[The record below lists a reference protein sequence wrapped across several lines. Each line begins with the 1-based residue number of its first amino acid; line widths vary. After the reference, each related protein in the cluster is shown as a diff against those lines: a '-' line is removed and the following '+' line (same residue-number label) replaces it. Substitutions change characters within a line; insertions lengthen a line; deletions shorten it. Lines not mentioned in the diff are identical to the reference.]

1 MPEQKQEK
9 MKKTVQVLLA
19 AYNGEAFLK
28 EQLDSI
34 LTQRN
39 IQVSLLVRDDGSIDR
54 TCEILA
60 AYTKR
65 YQNIS
70 VYAGEHKGAAGSFYD
85 LLKNADE
92 RADYY
97 AFADQDDV
105 WMEDKLARAV
115 KLLEP
120 EKEKCLQVGKESPP
134 LLYAGNVVCVSKNL
148 RQQKVSACQKIKKA
162 SFGNALVEN
171 ICMGCTQVFDRSL
184 WKLVKEHLPDAD
196 VMHDWWMYLT
206 ASYFG
211 RVVYDMQPH
220 MLYRQHGKNQV
231 GMQYRL
237 VARWINRLRH
247 FRQMRHKLSG
257 QALAFQRAYK
267 ALLEMDR
274 QKQCTSESGGYQAK
288 AASLELLCSYR
299 TNRKKKIR
307 LVCGRTAYRQYAFDD
322 FACRLLFL
330 IGYL

>member
-1 MPEQKQEK
+1 MPKQRQKK
-9 MKKTVQVLLA
+9 IKKTVQVLLA

-34 LTQRN
+34 LAQRN
-39 IQVSLLVRDDGSIDR
+39 IQVSLLIRDDGSIDR

-60 AYTKR
+60 AYAKR
-65 YQNIS
+65 CQNIS

-85 LLKNADE
+85 LLKHADE
-92 RADYY
+92 KADYY

-115 KLLEP
+115 TLLEL
-120 EKEKCLQVGKESPP
+120 EKERCLQKGKENPP
-134 LLYAGNVVCVSKNL
+134 LLYAGNVVCVSKSL

-171 ICMGCTQVFDRSL
+171 ICMGCTQVFDRNL

-196 VMHDWWMYLT
+196 VMHDWWMYLA

-211 RVVYDMQPH
+211 RVVYDTQPH
-220 MLYRQHGKNQV
+220 MLYRQHEKNQV
-231 GMQYRL
+231 GMQYRWG
-237 VARWINRLRH
+237 ARWINRLRH
-247 FRQMRHKLSG
+247 FGKMRHKLSG
-257 QALAFQRAYK
+257 QALAFQRAFK
-267 ALLEMDR
+267 ELLEMDR
-274 QKQCTSESGGYQAK
+274 QKQCTSASGGYKTK

-299 TNRKKKIR
+299 TSRKKKIR
-307 LVCGRTAYRQYAFDD
+307 LICNRTACRQYAFDD